1 MDHVKKFVTHLPK
14 RSSEKSLSPHE
25 IVAQRQIK
33 SRLYADQVNS
43 QNKELITKL
52 PAVRFRSRN
61 GTYMDH
67 RSQKQ
72 PYLVN
77 MSSHSLKP
85 HLKEI
90 NQSLNYSVFDNNST
104 GTNSSVQRMKTHS
117 SLKAL
122 NDGIKNKR
130 NIINES
136 PEPTNAMN
144 PLIRES

>member
-1 MDHVKKFVTHLPK
+1 M
-14 RSSEKSLSPHE
+14 
-25 IVAQRQIK
+25 
-33 SRLYADQVNS
+33 
-43 QNKELITKL
+43 
-52 PAVRFRSRN
+52 RFRSRN

-77 MSSHSLKP
+77 MSSVSLKP
-85 HLKEI
+85 HLKEL

-122 NDGIKNKR
+122 NDGIRNKR

-136 PEPTNAMN
+136 PEPTNAIN
-144 PLIRES
+144 PLIL